1 MKIHLRYAA
10 ILKIEGFANDS
21 DVEIDENTSI
31 ADLLSAGKISEEQQ
45 RYLLCY
51 ANGRKKP
58 LSTIL
63 QDGDA
68 LQLLIPAGGG

>member
-1 MKIHLRYAA
+1 MKIHLRYGA

-21 DVEIDENTSI
+21 DVKITAGTSI
-31 ADLLSAGKISEEQQ
+31 AALLSAGGIREEQQ

-51 ANGRKKP
+51 LNGRKKP
-58 LSTIL
+58 PSTIL
-63 QDGDA
+63 RDGDA

>member
-21 DVEIDENTSI
+21 EVEIDEGTSI
-31 ADLLSAGKISEEQQ
+31 ADLLSAGRIREEQQ
-45 RYLLCY
+45 PYLLCY
-51 ANGRKKP
+51 LNGNKTQ
-58 LSTIL
+58 LSAIL
-63 QDGDA
+63 REGDA